1 MMGRRRLWV
10 CGLVSLYLIVMAA
23 VLFSVKGVVSAADDS
38 RTQNITQ
45 ENADSQT
52 DGNESQQDETTQE
65 QEDTDAEEYL
75 DLIFKE
81 LNLQEVDDFSE
92 DVLPERMTL
101 SGVTKTLL
109 GSGISGIDASSLM
122 EWVAD
127 VFFYEL
133 SEAKPFFIQMLL
145 CALLFSVCNRFFIDG
160 KRYINHLS
168 FLFIYGA
175 MMILLLRSFLL
186 VGDVVEEGIDM
197 ICDFMKT
204 LIPAYATTLLLSG
217 NAASAGAFY
226 EMTFGII
233 LILTWA
239 LKVVVIPGIHIFVLL
254 CLMDHLLEEEKFSR
268 LADLIESGIAVLLKL
283 ALSGV
288 IGFGVVQSL
297 LTPAKDRISQSTLL
311 KSLSVLPGVGNGFH
325 FAQEVVLG
333 CGMLVKNCV
342 GAAGLIL
349 LLLICATPV
358 VKVFSF
364 HLLYRILGA
373 ALEPVSD
380 RRIVKGILGVARGC
394 GLYLKVMVDMMLFF
408 MIAIAM
414 VTASTSF
421 VY

>member
-1 MMGRRRLWV
+1 MSAGVFSFREV
-10 CGLVSLYLIVMAA
+10 APGAEA
-23 VLFSVKGVVSAADDS
+23 V
-38 RTQNITQ
+38 
-45 ENADSQT
+45 SQT
-52 DGNESQQDETTQE
+52 QDEIDAEEGSTTAAQE
-65 QEDTDAEEYL
+65 DDTDDTDAETYL
-75 DLIFKE
+75 DYIFEE

-92 DVLPERMTL
+92 EVLPEHMTL
-101 SGVTKTLL
+101 SDVTKTLL
-109 GSGISGIDASSLM
+109 GDGISGIDAQSLL
-122 EWVAD
+122 EWVFD
-127 VFFYEL
+127 VFFLEL
-133 SEAKPFFIQMLL
+133 KEARPYFIQMLL
-145 CALLFSVCNRFFIDG
+145 CALLFSVCNRFFIEG
-160 KRYINHLS
+160 KRYMNHLS

-186 VGDVVEEGIDM
+186 VGDVVEEGVDA
-197 ICDFMKT
+197 ICGFMKV

-217 NAASAGAFY
+217 NAVTAGAFY

-233 LILTWA
+233 LLLTWL
-239 LKVVVIPGIHIFVLL
+239 LKAVVIPGIHIFVLL
-254 CLMDHLLEEEKFSR
+254 SLMDHLLEEEKFSR
-268 LADLIESGIAVLLKL
+268 LADLIESTVALILKL

-297 LTPAKDRISQSTLL
+297 LTPARDRITQSTLL

-325 FAQEVVLG
+325 FAQEIVLG

-342 GAAGLIL
+342 GAAGMIL
-349 LLLICATPV
+349 LLLICAVPV

-364 HLLYRILGA
+364 HFLYRILGA

-380 RRIVKGILGVARGC
+380 RRIVKGILAVARGC
-394 GLYLKVMVDMMLFF
+394 GLYLKVIVDAMLFF